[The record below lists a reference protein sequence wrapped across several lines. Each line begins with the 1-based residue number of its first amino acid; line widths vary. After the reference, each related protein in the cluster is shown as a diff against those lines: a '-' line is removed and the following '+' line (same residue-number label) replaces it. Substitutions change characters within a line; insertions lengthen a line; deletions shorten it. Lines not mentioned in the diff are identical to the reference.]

1 MNKTPIT
8 PNNEADPIYMNDDGE
23 AATVARPRFSGQ
35 NISLQSDLN
44 GICILV
50 WLCRW
55 PDRGK
60 DKEEEKQA
68 EKK

>member
-8 PNNEADPIYMNDDGE
+8 PNKEADAIYMNDDGE

-35 NISLQSDLN
+35 NIGSQRHLH
-44 GICILV
+44 LV

-68 EKK
+68 QKK